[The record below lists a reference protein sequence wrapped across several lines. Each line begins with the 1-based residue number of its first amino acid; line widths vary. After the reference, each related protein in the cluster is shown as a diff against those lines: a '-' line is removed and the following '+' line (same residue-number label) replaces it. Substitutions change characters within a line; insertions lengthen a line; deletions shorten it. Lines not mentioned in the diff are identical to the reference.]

1 MYWCKIA
8 CTEKEFEAIAR
19 LNYQTFVEEIPQHE
33 PDPSGMRVDPFHHE
47 NVYVIVLKDQ
57 ELAGMV
63 AFRAKRPFSLDQKL
77 GLVEDFLPK
86 DALNGQ
92 LCEVRLLA
100 VDKAHRNGRV
110 FYYLARALSDYAY
123 ENGYGAAV
131 ISGTIREQK
140 LYNQLGFEPFAE
152 TVGKGDALFVPMVL
166 TRERFDHSVAARF
179 KQKRYSFYP
188 GPVQQTEAIQQAFLE
203 RPISHRSH
211 EFKVMLERV
220 KKSLLVM
227 SGAKYVHL
235 LVGSGTLAN
244 EAMIA
249 QLHVI
254 GEKGLV
260 LTNGAFG
267 ERLEKQVKR
276 WGLSHKVQAYE
287 WGKTFDLPLIEKEL
301 ATGDYSWLLMA
312 HGETSTGMLNELDK
326 IIELSKQYN
335 VLVCADCVSS
345 FGSLPF
351 NMNGLYLA
359 TGVSG
364 KAIGTMSGL
373 SFIFANSEV
382 TSSENIPSY
391 LDIGL
396 ANNHSIP
403 FTMPSQLVLSLENA
417 LKVYDGGA
425 RYMLLHNR
433 MLFIEEEVKKHQIN
447 LLAENH
453 YPMIFTWKEV
463 NFPHLA
469 EDARMSGFDLHY
481 KSDYLLEK
489 GLLQIS
495 CIQPDFEDA
504 WPKFMD
510 WLDNYRTYYDE

>member
-8 CTEKEFEAIAR
+8 RTEKEFEAIAR

-63 AFRAKRPFSLDQKL
+63 AFRAIRPFSLDLKL
-77 GLVEDFLPK
+77 GPVEDLLPD
-86 DALNGQ
+86 DALQGM
-92 LCEVRLLA
+92 LCEVRLMA

-140 LYNQLGFEPFAE
+140 LYNQLGFEPFAD
-152 TVGKGDALFVPMVL
+152 TVGTGDALFVPMVL
-166 TRERFDHSVAARF
+166 TRERFDRSVAARF

-188 GPVQQTEAIQQAFLE
+188 GPVQQSKQIQQAFLE

-220 KKSLLVM
+220 KNSLLTM
-227 SGAKYVHL
+227 SGARHVHL

-249 QLHVI
+249 QLHVLD
-254 GEKGLV
+254 EKGLI

-267 ERLEKQVKR
+267 ERLEKQAGR
-276 WGLSHKVQAYE
+276 WGLSYKSQAYE
-287 WGKTFDLPLIEKEL
+287 WGTSFDIAAIEKEL
-301 ATGDYSWLLMA
+301 ASGKYSWLLMT
-312 HGETSTGMLNELDK
+312 HGETSTGMLNDLEEIARLCK
-326 IIELSKQYN
+326 KYN
-335 VLVCADCVSS
+335 VFLCADCVSS
-345 FGSLPF
+345 FGALPF
-351 NMNGLYLA
+351 SMDGVYLA

-373 SFIFANSEV
+373 AFVFSNSEIV
-382 TSSENIPSY
+382 TSDKIPAY

-396 ANNHSIP
+396 TASQMIP
-403 FTMPSQLVLSLENA
+403 FTMSSQLVHSLEYA
-417 LKVYDGGA
+417 LKAYEKGA
-425 RYMLLHNR
+425 RYTLLHDR
-433 MLFIEEEVKKHQIN
+433 MKFIEAEVGKHQIP
-447 LLAENH
+447 LLADDP
-453 YPMIFTWKEV
+453 YPMIFTWEEKT
-463 NFPHLA
+463 FPYLA

-481 KSDYLLEK
+481 KSDYLVER
-489 GLLQIS
+489 GLIQIS

-504 WPKFMD
+504 WTKFTN
-510 WLDNYRTYYDE
+510 WLDNYWTYHSE

>member
-8 CTEKEFEAIAR
+8 RTDEEFEAIAR

-33 PDPSGMRVDPFHHE
+33 TDPSGMRVDPFHHE

-63 AFRAKRPFSLDQKL
+63 AFRAVRPFSLDLKL
-77 GLVEDFLPK
+77 GPVEDLLPE
-86 DALNGQ
+86 DALEGL

-152 TVGKGDALFVPMVL
+152 TVGTGDALFVPMVL
-166 TRERFDHSVAARF
+166 TRERFDRSVAARF

-188 GPVQQTEAIQQAFLE
+188 GPVQHSEIIQQAFLE
-203 RPISHRSH
+203 SPISHRAH
-211 EFKVMLERV
+211 AFKAMLERV
-220 KKSLLVM
+220 KNSLLTM
-227 SGAKYVHL
+227 SGAAYVHL
-235 LVGSGTLAN
+235 LAGSGTLAN

-249 QLHVI
+249 QLHVL
-254 GEKGLV
+254 GERGMI

-267 ERLEKQVKR
+267 ERLEKQAER
-276 WGLSHKVQAYE
+276 WGLAYEVQAYG
-287 WGKTFDLPLIEKEL
+287 WGTSFDLAAIEHEL
-301 ATGDYSWLLMA
+301 ATGKYSWLLIA
-312 HGETSTGMLNELDK
+312 HGETSTGMLNELESLVK
-326 IIELSKQYN
+326 ICKKYN
-335 VLVCADCVSS
+335 VLLCADCVSS
-345 FGSLPF
+345 FGALPF
-351 NMNGLYLA
+351 SMDGVYLA

-373 SFIFANSEV
+373 AFVFSNTEIV
-382 TSSENIPSY
+382 TSNQIPAY

-396 ANNHSIP
+396 TASHMIP
-403 FTMPSQLVLSLENA
+403 FTMSSQLVQSLEYA
-417 LKVYDGGA
+417 LKAYEKGK
-425 RYMLLHNR
+425 RYKLLQNR
-433 MLFIEEEVKKHQIN
+433 MKFMKKEVEKHQIE
-447 LLAENH
+447 LLANNP
-453 YPMIFTWKEV
+453 YPMIITWQEKV
-463 NFPHLA
+463 FPYLA

-481 KSDYLLEK
+481 KSDYLVER
-489 GLLQIS
+489 GLLQVS

-504 WPKFMD
+504 WLKFTNWM
-510 WLDNYRTYYDE
+510 DNYRTYHTK